1 MNNLEL
7 ERRLKDFPVRVT
19 CVYSPLD
26 REAILKDVLT
36 YGYMAVPLA
45 NSLLWAINTPAL
57 ARTQLETGVQD
68 LYCVGGSFLAGHQA
82 KCVFAGP

>member
-1 MNNLEL
+1 MKASLLTSPTISCEGTSPWN
-7 ERRLKDFPVRVT
+7 RLRSLWL
-19 CVYSPLD
+19 YSPLD

-57 ARTQLETGVQD
+57 G
-68 LYCVGGSFLAGHQA
+68 F
-82 KCVFAGP
+82 